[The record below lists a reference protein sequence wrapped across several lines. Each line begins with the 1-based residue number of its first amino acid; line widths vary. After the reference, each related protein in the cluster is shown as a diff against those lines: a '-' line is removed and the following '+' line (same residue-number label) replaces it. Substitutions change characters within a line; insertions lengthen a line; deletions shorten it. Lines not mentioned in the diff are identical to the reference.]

1 MSDTQNGISMSHNP
15 KNPQLQN
22 LLIVES
28 SSFASEPVVLV
39 HDGVFVVEQ
48 GFEQSP
54 VQSVGAAQY
63 VLSLQTLIGGT
74 FEFSIFGI

>member
-1 MSDTQNGISMSHNP
+1 MSDTQNGIEKSHNP

-28 SSFASEPVVLV
+28 SSFASKPVVLV

-48 GFEQSP
+48 RFEQSP
-54 VQSVGAAQY
+54 AQSLGAAQY
-63 VLSLQTLIGGT
+63 VLSSQTLVGGT
-74 FEFSIFGI
+74 FEFSMFGI